1 METHI
6 ANIAVKRKKK
16 DTQRFKEQVYEL
28 VGDEYIV
35 LGEYVDAKTPIPL
48 YHKKCKTVYRVTP
61 DNFLR
66 GKRCGLCTD
75 IHNSKGYKAIY
86 NLLFANQLPFDTQ
99 YRDENCRNI
108 KPLPFDFV
116 LYNNW
121 RLDKIIAFI
130 EFDGE
135 QHDKPSNLFG
145 GEEGFKERQKNDQ
158 IKNDFAKEK
167 GIPLIRIKYKDLNN
181 IESVLQEELKKINIY
196 IDINKTNVI

>member
-1 METHI
+1 MG
-6 ANIAVKRKKK
+6 KREEK
-16 DTQRFKEQVYEL
+16 DTERFKEQVYEL

-35 LGEYVDAKTPIPL
+35 LGEYVDAKTPIPM
-48 YHKKCKTVYRVTP
+48 YHRNCKTVNSVTP
-61 DNFLR
+61 DNFLHGR
-66 GKRCGLCTD
+66 RCSHCTD

-99 YRDENCRNI
+99 YRDENCRNV

-121 RLDKIIAFI
+121 MLEKIIAFI

-145 GEEGFKERQKNDQ
+145 EKKGLRKDKKMIKLRILKASSSLTGFYPIKLPNRQQ
-158 IKNDFAKEK
+158 STF
-167 GIPLIRIKYKDLNN
+167 
-181 IESVLQEELKKINIY
+181 
-196 IDINKTNVI
+196 